1 MTPNLILLCG
11 TARSGKSTASAL
23 LASAFEEA
31 GQRAVEAPLAIF
43 VKLELASILGVSVE
57 AQEGH
62 RDVWR
67 PIWQFWG
74 TEVRR
79 NLFGASYW
87 LKQWEQARRSRLE
100 PGHVI
105 VPDVRFANEFE
116 FFSLYAQRHGFRE
129 RRLWVR
135 RDAQWEAEQARLA
148 TASHVSEQ
156 DWRSSIGR
164 HVVLYNNGAPRKLRE
179 QCERLV
185 RDWMRE

>member
-1 MTPNLILLCG
+1 MNPNLILLCG

-23 LASAFEEA
+23 LTSAFEEA
-31 GQRAVEAPLAIF
+31 GQRAVEAPLGIF
-43 VKLELASILGVSVE
+43 VKLELASILGISVE
-57 AQEGH
+57 AQEAL
-62 RDVWR
+62 RASWR
-67 PIWQFWG
+67 PIWQVWG

-79 NLFGASYW
+79 RLFSESYW
-87 LKQWEQARRSRLE
+87 LRQWERAMNGRS
-100 PGHVI
+100 PAHVI

-116 FFSLYAQRHGFRE
+116 FFSLYAQQHGFRE

-164 HVVLYNNGAPRKLRE
+164 HVVLYNDGAPRKLRE